1 MKHLKGF
8 HYIKENTR
16 FNHLTVEE
24 FVKRILEISPSEYE
38 IRDDD
43 AIESFETVYL
53 DGMSLLEIPFKFSTV
68 FSGFHCNKNKLTSLK
83 NSPYS
88 CAWFDCSD
96 NELTNLKYS
105 PDEVM
110 ESYVCHYNKLTTLK
124 FGPGIV
130 NGDYYVTNSKTLET
144 LDTSTEV
151 GGKLIVSD
159 NNIYNLD
166 EFDCKVKSSIYI
178 MGNPISKLL
187 GITTITKEDQD
198 VFIDRIKKIVNG
210 KKVNLNQLKLFYR
223 INDKQIR
230 KDLESYVSSIGYFV
244 D

>member
-8 HYIKENTR
+8 SYIKENNR
-16 FNHLTVEE
+16 FNNLTVEE
-24 FVKRILEISPSEYE
+24 FVEKILEISPSEYE

-43 AIESFETVYL
+43 AIESYETVYL
-53 DGMSLLEIPFKFSTV
+53 DGIGLSEIPFQFSAV
-68 FSGFHCNKNKLTSLK
+68 YSGFHCNKNKLTSLK

-130 NGDYYVTNSKTLET
+130 NGDYYVTNNKTLET
-144 LDTSTEV
+144 IDTSTQV
-151 GGKLIVSD
+151 RGKLIVSD

-166 EFDCKVKSSIYI
+166 EFDCKVGGSIYI

-198 VFIDRIKKIVNG
+198 VFIDRIKKIVKG
-210 KKVNLNQLKLFYR
+210 KKVNLSQLKLFYR

>member
-1 MKHLKGF
+1 MKHLKRF
-8 HYIKENTR
+8 HYIKENNR

-24 FVKRILEISPSEYE
+24 FVKKILEISPSEYE
-38 IRDDD
+38 IRGDD

-53 DGMSLLEIPFKFSTV
+53 DGMGLSKIPFKFSTV
-68 FSGFHCNKNKLTSLK
+68 FSGFHCNNNKLTTLK

-88 CAWFDCSD
+88 CAWFDCSG

-124 FGPGIV
+124 FGPDIV
-130 NGDYYVTNSKTLET
+130 NGDYYVTNNKTLET

-187 GITTITKEDQD
+187 GITNITKEDQD

-230 KDLESYVSSIGYFV
+230 KDLESYISSIGYFV

>member
-1 MKHLKGF
+1 MKHLKRF
-8 HYIKENTR
+8 TYIKENNR

-24 FVKRILEISPSEYE
+24 FVEKILDIPESEYE

-43 AIESFETVYL
+43 AIESFDTVYL
-53 DGMSLLEIPFKFSTV
+53 DGINLSEIPFKFSTV
-68 FSGFHCNKNKLTSLK
+68 FSGFNCNKNKLTTLK
-83 NSPYS
+83 NSPNS

-110 ESYVCHYNKLTTLK
+110 ESYVCNYNKLTTLK
-124 FGPGIV
+124 FGPEII
-130 NGDYYVTNSKTLET
+130 NGDYYVTNNKTLET

-159 NNIYNLD
+159 NNIYNFD
-166 EFDCKVKSSIYI
+166 EFDCKVGGSINFY
-178 MGNPISKLL
+178 GNPISKLL
-187 GITTITKEDQD
+187 GLNSIRKEDQD
-198 VFIDRIKKIVNG
+198 MFVDRIKKIVKG
-210 KKVNLNQLKLFYR
+210 KIVNLNQLKLFYR
-223 INDKQIR
+223 INDKEIPN
-230 KDLESYVSSIGYFV
+230 DLESYVSSIGYFV

>member
-8 HYIKENTR
+8 HYIKENNR

-24 FVKRILEISPSEYE
+24 FVKKILEISPSEYE

-43 AIESFETVYL
+43 VIESFETVYL
-53 DGMSLLEIPFKFSTV
+53 DGIGLSEIPFQFSAV
-68 FSGFHCNKNKLTSLK
+68 YSGFHCNKNKLTSLK